1 MRIASL
7 SLLMCLGTL
16 GMSAVH
22 AQPMPGCDRYCL
34 INQMDNYLYALVAH
48 DTDYVHFDENTR
60 FVENIERLQPG
71 EGLWQ
76 SATAG
81 PTDFRIHV
89 PDPVSGQV
97 GFMGM
102 MEENGAPVLVAI
114 RLKIVDGRVQEA
126 EHLIARNLSERNLG
140 YLQTLRPGITEPIPE
155 EARQQRHELLGIAY
169 SYYDAVDYNNGALA
183 PMSVDG
189 CSRRENG
196 SPSANSGLSDAET
209 DERPNY
215 SALDCVAQLNTGMMA
230 YIDSIDNVRVPIVDP
245 ETGLA
250 FGLSHFRHAMQIK
263 EYPIYNMPG
272 VTTRTMN
279 ANPFDLPAAHV
290 FKIRSGEIHEIEA
303 MGFVAPYNAPTG
315 WEREDVREE

>member
-1 MRIASL
+1 MRFASL
-7 SLLMCLGTL
+7 PLVYCLGSF
-16 GMSAVH
+16 GIAGAN
-22 AQPMPGCDRYCL
+22 AQPVPGCDRYCL
-34 INQMDNYLYALVAH
+34 INQMDNYLYALVAQR
-48 DTDYVHFDENTR
+48 TDYVHFDEDVL

-71 EGLWQ
+71 EGLWE

-81 PTDFRIHV
+81 PTQFRIHV
-89 PDPVSGQV
+89 PDPVSGQI

-102 MEENGAPVLVAI
+102 MEENEAPVLVAI
-114 RLKIVDGRVQEA
+114 RLKIVDGRVSEA

-140 YLQTLRPGITEPIPE
+140 YLQTLRPGFLEPIPE
-155 EARQQRHELLGIAY
+155 EARMQRHELLGIAY
-169 SYYDAVDYNNGALA
+169 SYYDAVDYNNGNLA
-183 PMSVDG
+183 PMSPTG

-230 YIDSIDNVRVPIVDP
+230 YIDSIDHVRVPIVDP

-250 FGLSHFRHAMQIK
+250 FGLSHFRHAMDVK

-272 VTTRTMN
+272 VTTRRVD
-279 ANPFDLPAAHV
+279 ADPFDLPAAHV
-290 FKIRSGEIHEIEA
+290 FKIRDGEIHEVEA
-303 MGFVAPYNAPTG
+303 MGFVAPYASP
-315 WEREDVREE
+315 RY